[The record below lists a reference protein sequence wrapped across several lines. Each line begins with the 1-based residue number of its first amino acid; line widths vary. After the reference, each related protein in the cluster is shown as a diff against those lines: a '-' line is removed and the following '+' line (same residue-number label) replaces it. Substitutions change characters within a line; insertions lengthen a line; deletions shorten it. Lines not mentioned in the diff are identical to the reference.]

1 MYSPKIYDNQVESL
15 YKIRCVYA
23 AMGERIT
30 MVDLV
35 AESLGKYLPRKT
47 REVNKKAI
55 GMGIFVAPAVP
66 QE

>member
-1 MYSPKIYDNQVESL
+1 MYSPKIYDDQVESL

-35 AESLGKYLPRKT
+35 AEALGKYLPKKK
-47 REVNKKAI
+47 REVNKKAMD
-55 GMGIFVAPAVP
+55 MGIGIVPAIS
-66 QE
+66 QD